1 MEAITVTVKEVLVL
15 LGCVQLVIIVNKEW
29 TPVLHLENIVEQEEN
44 ALLVICAH
52 KGVLTLRDVL
62 LEPTKIKCLSHH
74 VTTALGDTF
83 V

>member
-29 TPVLHLENIVEQEEN
+29 TPVLHLEDIVEQEEN

-52 KGVLTLRDVL
+52 KEVLTLRDVS
-62 LEPTKIKCLSHH
+62 LERTK
-74 VTTALGDTF
+74 V
-83 V
+83 